1 MPSGLDSMLAKEH
14 GGEMKA
20 YVFEQYG
27 DASKEALLDIP
38 IPSPGPEQVL
48 VKVRAAGVNPADWKR
63 REGLFGRKGVMPV
76 GMGLE
81 ASGTITAI
89 GEGVTTFQVGDDA
102 VGKPARGHG
111 TWAEYTVM
119 NAKSAALKPP
129 SIPHEVAG
137 TVPVAGIAA
146 YDALTSVQLNE
157 GARIL
162 IVGASGGVGSFG
174 SSIAHAL
181 GHHVTGVA
189 SEAKRDMVE
198 ETGATFVAHGEN
210 LLDRLRESV
219 MTPFDLVIDLVGGDI
234 LHGLAP
240 LAATPAGLLSTV
252 NSQIVNDLGG
262 TPLHHDPEGLAKI
275 LDLLDQEQ
283 ISIHVSEQ
291 FSLEEAGA
299 AMARVEDGHT
309 AGKIVV
315 VPVHE
320 SQ

>member
-1 MPSGLDSMLAKEH
+1 MDSMLAKDH

-27 DASKEALLDIP
+27 DPSMEALLDIP
-38 IPSPGPEQVL
+38 TPSPGPDQIL
-48 VKVRAAGVNPADWKR
+48 VKVCAAGVNPADWKR
-63 REGLFGRKGVMPV
+63 REGMFGRKGVMPV

-89 GEGVTTFQVGDDA
+89 GEGVTTFQVGDNV

-129 SIPHEVAG
+129 SVPHEAAG

-146 YDALTSVQLNE
+146 YDALTSVPLNT

-162 IVGASGGVGSFG
+162 IVGASGGVGSFA

-181 GHHVTGVA
+181 GYHVTGVA

-198 ETGATFVAHGEN
+198 ETGATFVARGEN
-210 LLDRLRESV
+210 LLDRLRQAVE
-219 MTPFDLVIDLVGGDI
+219 TPFDLVIDLVGGDT
-234 LHGLAP
+234 LHDLAP
-240 LAATPAGLLSTV
+240 LAATRAGLVSTV
-252 NSQIVNDLGG
+252 NPQTVDNLGG
-262 TPLHHDPEGLAKI
+262 TPLQHNPGGLAKA
-275 LDLLDQEQ
+275 LDLLDQGQ
-283 ISIHVSEQ
+283 ISVHVSEQ
-291 FSLEEAGA
+291 FPLEKAGA

-320 SQ
+320 NQ